1 MNVSSRSNRNEN
13 AGGAHVKIRF
23 ELFVQAGFSELEL
36 ASVTETLQIANGFG
50 SVKRF
55 GWSFVSDQPGLVKGS
70 AGMLVQAEPAIPDH
84 GLADWM
90 VVIGF
95 TRLQPEAWLK
105 RLRSMQR
112 NNLGVALLSSAATAY
127 IRHTKVTRGNVTT
140 HWRDFH
146 VLSETGDYPQ
156 LTSRLSEESGGV
168 VTAAGVASTPE
179 LIVALIAEFLSPLE
193 VAELGNHLLVQT
205 IRKSRTEQPKDIS
218 DNQSLFADKVSQAIR
233 LMENSIDEPLSV
245 SELAQSLKLSV
256 RQLERQFQS
265 SLKTS
270 PSRFY
275 KQLRLKRARLLLD
288 QTQMSLAEI
297 TVATGFSST
306 NILSKAFREE
316 YGESPMKSR
325 TRTEIQ
331 LLDYQVHSAPK
342 TT

>member
-1 MNVSSRSNRNEN
+1 MITFDSETPSLF
-13 AGGAHVKIRF
+13 RF

-36 ASVTETLQIANGFG
+36 ASVTETLQIANGLG
-50 SVKRF
+50 SADRF
-55 GWSFVSDQPGLVKGS
+55 SWNFISDQPGMVKGS
-70 AGMLVQAEPAIPDH
+70 AGMLVQAGPAIPDH
-84 GLADWM
+84 MLADWM
-90 VVIGF
+90 IVIGAK
-95 TRLQPEAWLK
+95 RQQPEVWLK

-127 IRHTKVTRGNVTT
+127 IRHTKKTAGAVTT

-156 LTSRLSEESGGV
+156 LTSRLSENSGGV
-168 VTAAGVASTPE
+168 VTSAGAASTAE
-179 LIVALIAEFLSPLE
+179 LVIALIAEQLAPHE

-205 IRKSRTEQPKDIS
+205 IRNNRTEQPKAIS
-218 DNQSLFADKVSQAIR
+218 DHQSLFADKIGQTIR
-233 LMENSIDEPLSV
+233 LMEESIDEPMPV
-245 SELAQSLKLSV
+245 SELSKAINLSV

-265 SLKTS
+265 VLKTS

-297 TVATGFSST
+297 SVATGFSST
-306 NILSKAFREE
+306 GILSKAFRDE

-325 TRTEIQ
+325 ARTEIR
-331 LLDYQVHSAPK
+331 LMD
-342 TT
+342 